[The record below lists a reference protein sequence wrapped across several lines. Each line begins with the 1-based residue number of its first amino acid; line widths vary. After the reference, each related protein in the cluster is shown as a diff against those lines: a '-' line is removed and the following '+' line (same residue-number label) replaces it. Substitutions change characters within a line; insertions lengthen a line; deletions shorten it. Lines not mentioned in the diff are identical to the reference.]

1 MSIKVP
7 VQNPKKSLTL
17 NITEQELK
25 NRIKYLLYFCQN
37 AKNEDWS
44 KENIGIV
51 EMKFKS
57 PISGIIDLGMTAT
70 ISMEYVS
77 EKKTKIEIEVSD
89 NFDSVDGNWDLKNGN
104 MIIQEII
111 HGIDL
116 ILKSSI
122 EELETARLKSEEQ
135 LKEESKPSSKA
146 LKIWVTVCKW
156 ITIISIGC
164 IIFMLL

>member
-122 EELETARLKSEEQ
+122 EELETARLKNEEK

>member
-25 NRIKYLLYFCQN
+25 NRNKYLLYFCQN

-111 HGIDL
+111 NGIDL
-116 ILKSSI
+116 ILKSSV
-122 EELETARLKSEEQ
+122 EELETTRLKNEEK

>member
-1 MSIKVP
+1 MSIRVP
-7 VQNPKKSLTL
+7 LQNPKKSLTL
-17 NITEQELK
+17 NVSEQELK
-25 NRIKYLLYFCQN
+25 NRIKYLVYFCQH

-44 KENIGIV
+44 KENIGII

-77 EKKTKIEIEVSD
+77 EKRTKIEIEVSD

-116 ILKSSI
+116 ILKSSV
-122 EELETARLKSEEQ
+122 EELETTRLKNEEK
-135 LKEESKPSSKA
+135 LKEESKPSSKL

-156 ITIISIGC
+156 IIVISIGC